1 MDRAHRSLLI
11 LAVITVL
18 AAGLLAQAAV
28 APAGPTA
35 DVRVA
40 GSLLLLIISG
50 ALLVRVLRHLAQP
63 APPTERRRRRRS
75 R

>member
-1 MDRAHRSLLI
+1 MDRAHRSLLM

-18 AAGLLAQAAV
+18 AAGLLAQAVA

-40 GSLLLLIISG
+40 GSVLLLITSG
-50 ALLVRVLRHLAQP
+50 VLLVRVLRHI
-63 APPTERRRRRRS
+63 TTGRR
-75 R
+75 